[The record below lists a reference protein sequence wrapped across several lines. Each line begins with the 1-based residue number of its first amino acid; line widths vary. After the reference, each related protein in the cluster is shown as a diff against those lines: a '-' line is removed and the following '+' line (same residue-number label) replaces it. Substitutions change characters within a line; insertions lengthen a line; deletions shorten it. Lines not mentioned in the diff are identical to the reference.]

1 MHKRVRG
8 PSPKSVRRCSKV
20 SEAAPGFLDPPA
32 FVAPERARVAA
43 STRALIDALMTTPD
57 ADPAALD
64 AAAVAIAEIARSIG
78 GNVDRPNGAG
88 YARSHDEYLP
98 RSPAIG
104 VASPISPGTIDWDI
118 DADPDREGQVRVTAT
133 GTLSAAYEGPPGY
146 VHGGVTAL
154 IFDEILGMVNIANGS
169 PGMTG
174 TLSIRYRRPTPLF
187 TQLRWCAWVDHIE
200 GRRVQSKAEVWNGDT
215 LCASAEGLFIQPNP
229 ERQVEYFGER
239 ANSESPS

>member
-1 MHKRVRG
+1 M
-8 PSPKSVRRCSKV
+8 

-32 FVAPERARVAA
+32 YIAPERARVAE

-57 ADPAALD
+57 ADPEALD
-64 AAAVAIAEIARSIG
+64 AAATAIAEIARSIAG
-78 GNVDRPNGAG
+78 DVDRTRGAG

-104 VASPISPGTIDWDI
+104 TASPIAPGTIAWDI
-118 DADPDREGQVRVTAT
+118 EADPDREGQVRVTAT
-133 GTLSAAYEGPPGY
+133 GLLTAAYEGPPGY

-154 IFDEILGMVNIANGS
+154 IFDEVLGMVNIANGS

-174 TLSIRYRRPTPLF
+174 TLSIRYRRPTPLY
-187 TQLRWCAWVDHIE
+187 TELRWCAWVEHIE

-215 LCASAEGLFIQPNP
+215 LCAEAAGVFIQPNP
-229 ERQVEYFGER
+229 DRQAEYFGPRPTTE
-239 ANSESPS
+239 